1 MRILVTGGAG
11 YIGSHTCVELINN
24 SHEVI
29 VVDNLA
35 NSSAKAIERV
45 EHITNAKIPFYQDDL
60 LDADE
65 INKIFD
71 EHQIDCVIHFAGL
84 KAVGESV
91 KKPLQYYTN
100 NIQGTLNL
108 LRVMNSHNV
117 KNIVFSWYRKFNVTI
132 KVIIFVNFKLR
143 KTIIIKYNIFSIK
156 ICILITNTI
165 SNNC

>member
-24 SHEVI
+24 GHDVI

-65 INKIFD
+65 ISKIFD
-71 EHQIDCVIHFAGL
+71 EHQIDCVIHFVNA
-84 KAVGESV
+84 A
-91 KKPLQYYTN
+91 Y
-100 NIQGTLNL
+100 
-108 LRVMNSHNV
+108 HF
-117 KNIVFSWYRKFNVTI
+117 KN
-132 KVIIFVNFKLR
+132 VNFALCNHIDKCKEVLAIGV
-143 KTIIIKYNIFSIK
+143 TAAENVELF
-156 ICILITNTI
+156 L
-165 SNNC
+165 